1 VASGGA
7 AELDRATEPAS
18 ARLQLVEKMQTESV
32 ARMTMAATC
41 IGLLLRFPLAI
52 FGVQARRTVTGRRT
66 GHSTQR
72 SPMIYRKG
80 IGRICGALLHAG
92 ESDGTDD

>member
-7 AELDRATEPAS
+7 ADLDRAAEPAS

-32 ARMTMAATC
+32 AQMTMAATC

-52 FGVQARRTVTGRRT
+52 FGV
-66 GHSTQR
+66 
-72 SPMIYRKG
+72 P
-80 IGRICGALLHAG
+80 
-92 ESDGTDD
+92 

>member
-1 VASGGA
+1 
-7 AELDRATEPAS
+7 
-18 ARLQLVEKMQTESV
+18 LQLVEKMQTESV
-32 ARMTMAATC
+32 AQMTMAATC

-52 FGVQARRTVTGRRT
+52 FGVQARRTVTPDD
-66 GHSTQR
+66 HSTQR

-80 IGRICGALLHAG
+80 IGRICGALLRAG

>member
-1 VASGGA
+1 
-7 AELDRATEPAS
+7 
-18 ARLQLVEKMQTESV
+18 LQLVEKMQTESV
-32 ARMTMAATC
+32 AQMTMAATC

>member
-7 AELDRATEPAS
+7 AELDRATKPAS

-32 ARMTMAATC
+32 AQMTC

-52 FGVQARRTVTGRRT
+52 FGVQARRSVTGRRT

-92 ESDGTDD
+92 ESGGTDD